1 MRVPVWVSECKT
13 FFAAFRQKGI
23 PDAHRS
29 LPGNHGGCISSAV
42 FNSVND
48 RTLEAVLQAPK
59 EARLPVIVQTSITLK
74 LTYWRS
80 NLAFLR
86 EAQAGKEQ
94 ESTRLFNQAVKERS
108 EEIQRF
114 GSM

>member
-1 MRVPVWVSECKT
+1 MPIVPFREIM
-13 FFAAFRQKGI
+13 ADAFRQ
-23 PDAHRS
+23 RY
-29 LPGNHGGCISSAV
+29 GGGV